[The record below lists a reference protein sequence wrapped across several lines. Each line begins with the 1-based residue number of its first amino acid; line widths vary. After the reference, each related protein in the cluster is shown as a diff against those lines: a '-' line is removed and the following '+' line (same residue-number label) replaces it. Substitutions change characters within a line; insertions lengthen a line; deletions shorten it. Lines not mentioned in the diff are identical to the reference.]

1 MLNFILGRE
10 LDVRGCQITDEG
22 IEALCIGTDT
32 DGGQCKDI
40 RKLKLN
46 GFNVSDGA
54 VVTAVYNLP
63 KLEKIDY
70 PHMVDLLTEV
80 QELNGDLLLPQFS
93 LTKMVS
99 YNDYSPY
106 IRGRISLFVAMCP
119 SVVNV
124 DIQPQDGLRDEDLL
138 GKALEMTCN
147 MLTSKLSA
155 FHFFAGLLALK
166 TIRKLSI
173 GDTNQLSSSITFDGG
188 VLPLLKKFGSSLV
201 RLQLYYVSHISIPAI
216 MEFCPNLSVLSL
228 WYKDSESVKSYE
240 RAKSGLKLKK
250 LERLTLLIE
259 PGDDVGLVPT
269 DVMLLLL
276 SSSPALNDVYID
288 SCDTLTNEL
297 LEQVLKINQ
306 FSNLKNLELY
316 DCSVTRKG
324 IEFLMRE
331 SNPIQTIR
339 WVNGRDN
346 EKFFEMWNEAA
357 KRKNWD
363 FVMDSGEIFSD
374 SEDDEDEDE

>member
-155 FHFFAGLLALK
+155 FHFFFCRFAGPENNSKAFNW
-166 TIRKLSI
+166 R
-173 GDTNQLSSSITFDGG
+173 
-188 VLPLLKKFGSSLV
+188 
-201 RLQLYYVSHISIPAI
+201 Y
-216 MEFCPNLSVLSL
+216 
-228 WYKDSESVKSYE
+228 ES
-240 RAKSGLKLKK
+240 
-250 LERLTLLIE
+250 T
-259 PGDDVGLVPT
+259 
-269 DVMLLLL
+269 
-276 SSSPALNDVYID
+276 
-288 SCDTLTNEL
+288 
-297 LEQVLKINQ
+297 Q
-306 FSNLKNLELY
+306 FV
-316 DCSVTRKG
+316 DH
-324 IEFLMRE
+324 F
-331 SNPIQTIR
+331 
-339 WVNGRDN
+339 
-346 EKFFEMWNEAA
+346 
-357 KRKNWD
+357 
-363 FVMDSGEIFSD
+363 
-374 SEDDEDEDE
+374 

>member
-1 MLNFILGRE
+1 MKQRYILNFILGRE

-138 GKALEMTCN
+138 GKALKMTCN

-155 FHFFAGLLALK
+155 FHFF
-166 TIRKLSI
+166 
-173 GDTNQLSSSITFDGG
+173 
-188 VLPLLKKFGSSLV
+188 
-201 RLQLYYVSHISIPAI
+201 LQVCWP
-216 MEFCPNLSVLSL
+216 
-228 WYKDSESVKSYE
+228 
-240 RAKSGLKLKK
+240 
-250 LERLTLLIE
+250 
-259 PGDDVGLVPT
+259 
-269 DVMLLLL
+269 
-276 SSSPALNDVYID
+276 
-288 SCDTLTNEL
+288 
-297 LEQVLKINQ
+297 
-306 FSNLKNLELY
+306 
-316 DCSVTRKG
+316 
-324 IEFLMRE
+324 
-331 SNPIQTIR
+331 
-339 WVNGRDN
+339 
-346 EKFFEMWNEAA
+346 
-357 KRKNWD
+357 
-363 FVMDSGEIFSD
+363 
-374 SEDDEDEDE
+374 